1 MEHWREAFARH
12 LQAERSGA
20 GAQDPSA
27 RARRRVVAALTVVVA
42 ASVLA
47 WALRIKPGDELF
59 YPATLGL
66 AAVLLVG
73 ALVAG
78 RPLRATEELGKRR
91 APLLVLV
98 GLGVGA
104 VLLVVFLI
112 GAGIVAQVPALRE
125 PVEQLLAHAR
135 WGSLPIVV
143 AITALNGVVEELFY
157 RGALYDAFGGRWA
170 VVGSTVVYT
179 VVTAL
184 AGIPLLALAGLLV
197 GLAVAVLRRLT
208 QGVLAPIVA
217 HLTWSI
223 GMLLLL
229 GPTLE
234 LLEMS

>member
-12 LQAERSGA
+12 QRSERTAAAAEPPA
-20 GAQDPSA
+20 A
-27 RARRRVVAALTVVVA
+27 RTRRRAVAAVTVVVGA
-42 ASVLA
+42 AVLA
-47 WALRIKPGDELF
+47 WALRIRPGDELF

-66 AAVLLVG
+66 AAVWLVG
-73 ALVAG
+73 ALAAG
-78 RPLRATEELGKRR
+78 RPLRATEELGRPR
-91 APLLVLV
+91 APRLVLV
-98 GLGVGA
+98 GLGVGL
-104 VLLVVFLI
+104 VLLVVFLL
-112 GAGIVAQVPALRE
+112 GAGIVAQVPALSA

-135 WGSLPIVV
+135 WGSLPVVV

-157 RGALYDAFGGRWA
+157 RGALYDAFGGRGA

-197 GLAVAVLRRLT
+197 GLAVAALRRLT
-208 QGVLAPIVA
+208 HGVLAPVVA